1 MEIHAKSSKGFSLIE
16 MMVALVVIAFTLL
29 ALSGA
34 MVSSVTVSMENEL
47 RNAAV
52 RLTNKTAEVLLALP
66 IESTNT
72 CGITPEPG
80 VPNYNASYSYDDT
93 NTCLGVVADEY
104 KKYPNPIQSTKGFQQ
119 KFNIVWTVSPLN
131 NNLKQIT
138 IAVAYKH
145 SNGNHINNAVIYKHR
160 TL

>member
-29 ALSGA
+29 ALSAA

-52 RLTNKTAEVLLALP
+52 RLTNQTAEVLLALP
-66 IESTNT
+66 VESANT
-72 CGITPEPG
+72 CGITPEPSL
-80 VPNYNASYSYDDT
+80 PNYNSSYAYDNT
-93 NTCLGVVADEY
+93 NICLGVVVDEY
-104 KKYPNPIQSTKGFQQ
+104 KKYPNPIQSIKGFHQ
-119 KFNIVWTVSPLN
+119 KFNTVWTVSSLN

-145 SNGNHINNAVIYKHR
+145 SNDNHINSAVIYKHR